1 MTLSLAGRC
10 ERTGQF
16 GVVISSSSPAV
27 AARCAFVR
35 AGVGAACSQNITDP
49 RLGPRLLDLI
59 EGGETAE
66 HAMARIVREE
76 PLIAFRQ
83 LTCIDASG
91 GAGSHSGERTL
102 GVHSTVHGRD
112 AVAAG
117 NILSSPGVPAA
128 MVAAFERDPEL
139 DLGERLLAALRAGIE
154 AGGEAGPVHSAGMLI
169 AWDVPWPVT
178 DLRVDW
184 STSPIEDLANVWYVW
199 QPQMADYRRR
209 ALEPEIA
216 PAYGVPG
223 ER

>member
-16 GVVISSSSPAV
+16 GVVVTSSSPAV
-27 AARCAFVR
+27 AARCAYVR

-49 RLGPRLLDLI
+49 TLGPKLLDLM
-59 EGGETAE
+59 GSGLGAE
-66 HAMARIVREE
+66 YAITQVAAAE

-83 LTCIDASG
+83 MTCIDANGGVGSFSG
-91 GAGSHSGERTL
+91 DRTL
-102 GVHSTVHGRD
+102 GVHATVHGRD

-117 NILSSPGVPAA
+117 NILASPGVPAA
-128 MVAAFERDPEL
+128 MVAAFEVDPEL
-139 DLGERLLAALRAGIE
+139 ELGERLLAALRAGIA

-199 QPQMADYRRR
+199 SPQMADYHRR
-209 ALEPEIA
+209 ALQPETA